1 MKKVIAFG
9 LALFIALVGF
19 QMGAVKVQ
27 AAEKAS
33 SISKLSNDPAPAP
46 APAPEKKDDK
56 KKKGDKKD
64 EKK

>member
-19 QMGAVKVQ
+19 QLGAVKAQ
-27 AAEKAS
+27 AAGKL
-33 SISKLSNDPAPAP
+33 SISQLNDEPAPAP